1 MRLILPTLLI
11 LLAAFSRA
19 DNEHDG
25 KDPAVIDN
33 PGMSWLLANGR
44 EEDDR
49 ALNTCGCASSNRIV
63 GGGEVSPK
71 YSLPYQV
78 FVSANGYMC
87 GGTIINR
94 RYVLTAAH
102 CLYDKYNNKH
112 PVSGV
117 KVIVG
122 EHNICDNVNEG
133 GQLIDVDRFIERSDY
148 ANNAN
153 DIAIL
158 KLKADIQF
166 GARVMPACL
175 PTDPNAKY
183 AGKEALV
190 SGWGSTVG
198 YHPSSRS
205 TSCTLKSTWLTIVGA
220 DDYKCARAISNDAA
234 TRMCAFK
241 SGTDSCQGDSGGPL
255 SVVENGKYVVVGV
268 VSYGSGCASYYPGVY
283 ARVTNYLSWIEVN
296 TKDGNCNGGGGG
308 TVIAGGCNGDSNA
321 WTCCTSDK
329 PCGVGGGDCDNDNEC
344 QAGLTCG
351 TDNCQ
356 DFHPEAQSSAD
367 CCFGSGCDGSSS
379 AWTCC
384 TSDTPC
390 GMGDG
395 DCDNDN
401 ECQAGAWD

>member
-1 MRLILPTLLI
+1 MLSQPANLAHHFSSMPSQPSNLLI
-11 LLAAFSRA
+11 ILLLAAATTAWA

-25 KDPAVIDN
+25 KDPVVIDN
-33 PGMSWLLANGR
+33 PDMGWLLAAGGNRQEG
-44 EEDDR
+44 DDR

-117 KVIVG
+117 KVIAG
-122 EHNICDNVNEG
+122 EHDICDNVNEG
-133 GQLIDVDRFIERSDY
+133 GQLIEVERFIERSDY

-158 KLKADIQF
+158 KLKSDIQF

-175 PTDPNAKY
+175 PTDPTKMY
-183 AGKEALV
+183 VGEEAIV
-190 SGWGSTVG
+190 SGWGSTVQS
-198 YHPSSRS
+198 HPRPAMMRS
-205 TSCTLKSTWLTIVGA
+205 TSCNLKSTWLTIVDA
-220 DDYKCARAISNDAA
+220 SDSMCARATSNDAA

-255 SVVENGKYVVVGV
+255 SVVEGGKYVVVGV

-283 ARVTNYLSWIEVN
+283 ARVTNYLDWIEVN
-296 TKDGNCNGGGGG
+296 TKDGNCNGGGGN
-308 TVIAGGCNGDSNA
+308 VI
-321 WTCCTSDK
+321 
-329 PCGVGGGDCDNDNEC
+329 VGGG
-344 QAGLTCG
+344 
-351 TDNCQ
+351 
-356 DFHPEAQSSAD
+356 
-367 CCFGSGCDGSSS
+367 
-379 AWTCC
+379 
-384 TSDTPC
+384 
-390 GMGDG
+390 
-395 DCDNDN
+395 
-401 ECQAGAWD
+401 